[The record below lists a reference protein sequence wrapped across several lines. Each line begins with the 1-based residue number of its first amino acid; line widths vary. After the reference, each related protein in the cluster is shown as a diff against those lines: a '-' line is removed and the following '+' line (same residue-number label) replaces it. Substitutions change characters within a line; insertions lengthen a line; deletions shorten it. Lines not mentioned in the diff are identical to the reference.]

1 MKSLLT
7 CLITASLLFAFT
19 PAQLNAAA
27 EPTPIH
33 TEPIEKIQSEKAE
46 LLITRLNDIKK
57 MDKSDLN
64 FSEKRQLR
72 KEARSIKAELKEIG
86 GGVYISAG
94 ALLVAI
100 LLIVLLL

>member
-1 MKSLLT
+1 MKSLSIG
-7 CLITASLLFAFT
+7 LITVSLLFAFA
-19 PAQLNAAA
+19 PAQMNAAT

-33 TEPIEKIQSEKAE
+33 TEPIEKIQSERAE
-46 LLITRLNDIKK
+46 LLIARLNDIKE
-57 MDKSDLN
+57 MDKSGLN
-64 FSEKRQLR
+64 FSEKRKLR
-72 KEARSIKAELKEIG
+72 KEARSIKAELKDIG